1 MDTSKQQILIT
12 EADLYYIVPIH
23 IKDYP
28 AFEKGLLAAGWGRPS
43 DTRFD
48 LYNKEAIY
56 ESEAAFL
63 GIYDGT
69 KSPLSQDGICF
80 VDLGN
85 AAPDTVLGAFRNA
98 FRQEGRKG
106 GKKLTFSIKKK
117 FDDPAQVW
125 IEGLTFGDILRIHVS
140 PDKEN
145 ALMLLHLRLKPEKPQ
160 PLGLLTSTNYWL
172 HKTDHQAPVIL
183 ADGEP
188 VPGYEN
194 LLSICTRLL
203 NVSPDT
209 AWLVHPE
216 RLLSATYV
224 QVSLPTGLTGADRD
238 AFKNDL
244 AEHIVHLGLS
254 KGPFY
259 EITAKEKEKILSLY
273 ENIQVYASS
282 EGFCSVFLVDK
293 DHDNATFMGKSS
305 TTFLKSY
312 LPIFLASLLVDCISC
327 GLLERNT
334 KDKLREE
341 SERFRELKL
350 LEVMPVSRYTHLQE
364 LKSLINN
371 ALAIPQKTETVS
383 AYIDNLREHN
393 RQRQETYLNFLI
405 GFMGV
410 GQVAFAILE
419 LSRSPFSGAGA
430 VWKVSAI
437 LLSVFF
443 GILSVIILFAV
454 IRSYFKKY

>member
-1 MDTSKQQILIT
+1 MSKRQILIK

-23 IKDYP
+23 INDYP

-43 DTRFD
+43 DSRFD

-63 GIYDGT
+63 GLHDGT

-85 AAPDTVLGAFRNA
+85 AAPDTALGAFRNA
-98 FRQEGRKG
+98 FKQEGRKAG
-106 GKKLTFSIKKK
+106 RKLTFSIKKK
-117 FDDPAQVW
+117 FSDNSPIW
-125 IEGLTFGDILRIHVS
+125 IEGLAFGDILRIHVS
-140 PDKEN
+140 PDREN
-145 ALMLLHLRLKPEKPQ
+145 ALMLLHLRLKQEEPQ
-160 PLGLLTSTNYWL
+160 PLELLASTNYWL
-172 HKTDHQAPVIL
+172 HKADHQAPAIL
-183 ADGEP
+183 ADGKP
-188 VPGYEN
+188 VPGYET
-194 LLSICTRLL
+194 LLSISTCLL
-203 NVSPDT
+203 NASPDT
-209 AWLVHPE
+209 ACLIHPE
-216 RLLSATYV
+216 RLLSAAYI
-224 QVSLPTGLTGADRD
+224 QVPFPKDDTGSDHQ
-238 AFKNDL
+238 AFKDNL
-244 AEHIVHLGLS
+244 AGHIVHLGLS

-259 EITAKEKEKILSLY
+259 EISGKEKEKILSLY
-273 ENIQVYASS
+273 ENIQAYASA
-282 EGFCSVFLVDK
+282 EGFCGVFLVDEDK
-293 DHDNATFMGKSS
+293 DNSAFMGKSS

-312 LPIFLASLLVDCISC
+312 LPIFLASVLVDFISC

-364 LKSLINN
+364 LKCLINS

-383 AYIDNLREHN
+383 AYIDTLREHN

-419 LSRSPFSGAGA
+419 LSRLPFSGESIA
-430 VWKVSAI
+430 WKMSAI
-437 LLSVFF
+437 ILSVFF